1 MEKFKKYESFEINDL
16 NTQPTEN
23 EGNNHLFLK
32 ISIILAIIIVFQII
46 CLLFIESKIKEKNSE
61 ISNINLKKY
70 MLDDG
75 NKKLDRTLNE
85 AYKTDYANDEETA
98 KIDNEIKSKEKLTKD
113 YIKKAEKLQKKLNN
127 SQPLEEILNINDEK
141 RQKMEQIKNELDVGT
156 KIFRDEFNSKIFDSF
171 EEVDS
176 MKLFLKKNM
185 KNHTN
190 NDVNLQKCFDY
201 DILSGKEISYDEI
214 SYAINFNE
222 NKLYLLVFQTNNFG
236 RYGSIVTDDE
246 NHDNYLVF
254 DLNNKNKNGFEN
266 EWMKF
271 KLDRQSIQ
279 LFITTIREFKFENKN
294 KEFDYLKYTN
304 ITEIELYR
312 VY

>member
-46 CLLFIESKIKEKNSE
+46 CFFFIESNIKEKNSE
-61 ISNINLKKY
+61 LSNINLKKY

-113 YIKKAEKLQKKLNN
+113 YIKKAERLQKKLNN

-141 RQKMEQIKNELDVGT
+141 RQKMEQIKNGLDVGT

-271 KLDRQSIQ
+271 KMDRQSIQ

-294 KEFDYLKYTN
+294 KEFDYLKYTK
-304 ITEIELYR
+304 ITEIELYK

>member
-141 RQKMEQIKNELDVGT
+141 RQKMEQVKNGLDIGT
-156 KIFRDEFNSKIFDSF
+156 KKFRDEFNSKIFDSF

>member
-46 CLLFIESKIKEKNSE
+46 CFFFIESNIKEKNSE
-61 ISNINLKKY
+61 LSNINLKKY

-98 KIDNEIKSKEKLTKD
+98 KIDNEIKSKEKLIKD
-113 YIKKAEKLQKKLNN
+113 YIKKAERLQKKLNN

-271 KLDRQSIQ
+271 KMDRQSIQ

-294 KEFDYLKYTN
+294 KEFDYLKYTK
-304 ITEIELYR
+304 ITEIELYK